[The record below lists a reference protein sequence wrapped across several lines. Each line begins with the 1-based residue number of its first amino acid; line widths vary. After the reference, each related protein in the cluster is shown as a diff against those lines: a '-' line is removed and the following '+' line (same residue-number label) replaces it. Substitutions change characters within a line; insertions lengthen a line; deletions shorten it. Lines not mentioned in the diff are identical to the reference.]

1 MTHSPFF
8 SQYRAPEE
16 FAAKDLDEKID
27 IFSFGNNV
35 YALMTGL
42 WPFYDNDD
50 DTLVQ
55 SEIIDGKQAFIDKRY
70 RTRSYG
76 EEKMVE
82 LIEMC
87 WRYKPEDRPSMF
99 EIVRFL
105 ERTSEETKFRE
116 SLEDR
121 KASNY

>member
-1 MTHSPFF
+1 
-8 SQYRAPEE
+8 
-16 FAAKDLDEKID
+16 
-27 IFSFGNNV
+27 
-35 YALMTGL
+35 MTGL

-76 EEKMVE
+76 EGKMVE

-87 WRYKPEDRPSMF
+87 WRYKPEDRPDIF

-105 ERTSEETKFRE
+105 ERSFEETKFRE